1 MGEDERDEYDVDP
14 RHRGDCPDAVVSP
27 PLGGAT
33 PERAA
38 VWREFSCDVQRAIIS
53 NAPRFNTEMV
63 SRGRLIIIDLG

>member
-1 MGEDERDEYDVDP
+1 VREDERDEYDVDP

-27 PLGGAT
+27 PLGGAI

-38 VWREFSCDVQRAIIS
+38 VRRELVLTFSVLSFPTR
-53 NAPRFNTEMV
+53 RFNTEMV